1 MFRDSRRE
9 KKVEPLT
16 TLFSQ
21 MSIESIILFIG
32 AILIA
37 AKAMSEVMDW
47 AYLRLKKYFNVK
59 SQKEEKLDDIIERLD
74 RSEKRSIKRDERVA
88 NIENQINLIQNRL
101 QDSTRSYIIDKY
113 HYYVQ
118 ELGVIDEAALQDI
131 ERRYLYYK
139 EAGGD
144 TFIELQMEK
153 LRSLPLVTPEQIAA
167 DRKEH
172 MSKLHTLLGEKTS
185 DDGR

>member
-1 MFRDSRRE
+1 M
-9 KKVEPLT
+9 
-16 TLFSQ
+16 
-21 MSIESIILFIG
+21 
-32 AILIA
+32 
-37 AKAMSEVMDW
+37 
-47 AYLRLKKYFNVK
+47 
-59 SQKEEKLDDIIERLD
+59 
-74 RSEKRSIKRDERVA
+74 
-88 NIENQINLIQNRL
+88 
-101 QDSTRSYIIDKY
+101 
-113 HYYVQ
+113 
-118 ELGVIDEAALQDI
+118 IDEAALQDI

-172 MSKLHTLLGEKTS
+172 ISKLHTLLGEKTS